1 MSSLEQLYQQVI
13 LDHSRERHGA
23 GTLSGGEAAS
33 SHQVNPTCGDEVT
46 LGVSLEENGG
56 AQRIGTLIWDGDG
69 CSISQASLSM
79 LTDLVAGKD
88 MTEVARLY
96 GAMEKMMH
104 SRGQGTPEE
113 DLDLLEDAAALEGTS
128 QFPNR
133 IKCALLGWYALRDAL
148 AKLGTDIAGEDR

>member
-13 LDHSRERHGA
+13 LDHSRERHG
-23 GTLSGGEAAS
+23 SGVLAEGIGAT

-46 LGVSLEENGG
+46 LGVSLDDAGNISSLVWE
-56 AQRIGTLIWDGDG
+56 GDG

-79 LTDLVAGKD
+79 LTDLVAGQPVA
-88 MTEVARLY
+88 EVAGQY
-96 GAMEKMMH
+96 AAMEQMMH
-104 SRGQGTPEE
+104 SRGHGVPEE
-113 DLDLLEDAAALEGTS
+113 TLDLLGDAASLEGTS

-148 AKLGTDIAGEDR
+148 AKLGTDIAGGTR

>member
-23 GTLSGGEAAS
+23 GVLVEGVGAT

-46 LGVSLEENGG
+46 LGVCLDGEGRISSLV
-56 AQRIGTLIWDGDG
+56 WDGDG

-79 LTDLVAGKD
+79 LTDMVEGRSVEDVAG
-88 MTEVARLY
+88 LY
-96 GAMEKMMH
+96 RAMEQMMH
-104 SRGQGTPEE
+104 SRGHGVPEE
-113 DLDLLEDAAALEGTS
+113 TLDLLEDAASLEGTS
-128 QFPNR
+128 KFPNR

-148 AKLGTDIAGEDR
+148 AKLGTDIAGGSR

>member
-23 GTLSGGEAAS
+23 GVLVEGVGAT

-46 LGVSLEENGG
+46 LGVCLDGEGRISSLV
-56 AQRIGTLIWDGDG
+56 WDGDG

-79 LTDLVAGKD
+79 LTDLVQGQP
-88 MTEVARLY
+88 TSEVAQQY
-96 GAMEKMMH
+96 AAMEQMMH
-104 SRGQGTPEE
+104 SRGHGVPE
-113 DLDLLEDAAALEGTS
+113 DTLDLLGDAAALEGTS

-148 AKLGTDIAGEDR
+148 AKLGTDIAGGTR

>member
-13 LDHSRERHGA
+13 LDHSRERHGSA
-23 GTLSGGEAAS
+23 PVPDTVDAS

-46 LGVSLEENGG
+46 LGVTLGEGG
-56 AQRIGTLIWDGDG
+56 QLNTLVWDGDG

-79 LTDLVAGKD
+79 LSDLVNDKSY
-88 MTEVARLY
+88 EEISSLY
-96 GAMEKMMH
+96 HAMETMMH
-104 SRGQGTPEE
+104 SRGRGVDDDT
-113 DLDLLEDAAALEGTS
+113 LDLLEDAAALEGSS

-148 AKLGTDIAGEDR
+148 AQLGIDIAGDTL